1 MPRKRYIL
9 NELVDQSTKTEETN
23 RIVLHTRKR
32 KADVAICLQDL
43 DELTEVQSTKPYEK
57 EDCWTTVANCMSPYR
72 LHATSC
78 TNLDDMVTSNSTS
91 CVQYRLK
98 NVLATP
104 TRASP
109 LPALC
114 WGNHEEVWNILLKKE
129 QAYLRDK
136 DVFQKH
142 PLLQPKM
149 RAILLDWLMEVCE
162 VYKLHR
168 ETLYLAQDFFDRF
181 MATQQNVVKTRLQLI
196 GISALFI
203 AAKLEEIYPP
213 KLHQFAYVTDGACTE
228 EEILNM
234 ELVVLK
240 ALQWNLCPITIVSWL
255 NIYMQVAY
263 LQEMYEILIPQYPQE
278 MFVHVMEL
286 LDLCILDFKCLEF
299 TYGVTAASALYH
311 FSSCELVHKVSGFE
325 WSEIEGCV
333 KWMVPFA
340 MALRELG
347 SIKHKNLKGVCPE
360 DLHNIQTHS
369 NSLSLL
375 DKALSKQALL
385 EQSRCSPVPSGIL
398 TPPQSS
404 KKNIV
409 GSGEDLK
416 HLQS

>member
-1 MPRKRYIL
+1 MPRKSEII
-9 NELVDQSTKTEETN
+9 DQPTKTEETKG
-23 RIVLHTRKR
+23 IVLRSRKR
-32 KADVAICLQDL
+32 KANVAICLQDL
-43 DELTEVQSTKPYEK
+43 DEVTEVQTAKPYEK
-57 EDCWTTVANCMSPYR
+57 EACWNTVTNCISPYR
-72 LHATSC
+72 LNSTLHK
-78 TNLDDMVTSNSTS
+78 NPDDMVTSNSTS
-91 CVQYRLK
+91 YVEYRFK
-98 NVLATP
+98 NVLVTP
-104 TRASP
+104 TRASS
-109 LPALC
+109 LPVLC
-114 WGNHEEVWNILLKKE
+114 WGNCDEVWNILLKKE

-136 DVFQKH
+136 DVLQKH

-149 RAILLDWLMEVCE
+149 RTILLDWLMEVCE

-168 ETLYLAQDFFDRF
+168 ETFYLAQDFFDRF

-240 ALQWNLCPITIVSWL
+240 ALKWSLCPITIVSWL

-263 LQEMYEILIPQYPQE
+263 LQEIYEILIPQYPQE
-278 MFVHVMEL
+278 MFVQVMEL
-286 LDLCILDFKCLEF
+286 LDLCILDLKCLEF

-340 MALRELG
+340 MALREVG
-347 SIKHKNLKGVCPE
+347 GIKLKNLKGVCPE

-375 DKALSKQALL
+375 DKAHMKQAQLL

-404 KKNIV
+404 KKHNSGV
-409 GSGEDLK
+409 GPHEQQ
-416 HLQS
+416 LQP

>member
-1 MPRKRYIL
+1 MPRKSEII
-9 NELVDQSTKTEETN
+9 NQSTKAEETKE
-23 RIVLHTRKR
+23 IVLRSRKR
-32 KADVAICLQDL
+32 KANVAICLQDL
-43 DELTEVQSTKPYEK
+43 DEVTEVQTTKPYEK
-57 EDCWTTVANCMSPYR
+57 KACWNTVSNCIHPYR
-72 LHATSC
+72 LNSTLHK
-78 TNLDDMVTSNSTS
+78 NPDDVVTSNSIS
-91 CVQYRLK
+91 YVECRFK
-98 NVLATP
+98 NVLVTP

-109 LPALC
+109 LPVLC
-114 WGNHEEVWNILLKKE
+114 WGNCDEVWNILLKKE

-136 DVFQKH
+136 DVLQKH

-149 RAILLDWLMEVCE
+149 RTILLDWLMEVCE

-168 ETLYLAQDFFDRF
+168 ETFYLAQDFFDRF

-240 ALQWNLCPITIVSWL
+240 
-255 NIYMQVAY
+255 
-263 LQEMYEILIPQYPQE
+263 
-278 MFVHVMEL
+278 L
-286 LDLCILDFKCLEF
+286 LDLCILDLKCLEF

-340 MALRELG
+340 MALREMG
-347 SIKHKNLKGVCPE
+347 SIKLKKLKGVWPE

-375 DKALSKQALL
+375 DKAHTKQALLL

-404 KKNIV
+404 KKHNSGV
-409 GSGEDLK
+409 GPHE
-416 HLQS
+416 HLQP